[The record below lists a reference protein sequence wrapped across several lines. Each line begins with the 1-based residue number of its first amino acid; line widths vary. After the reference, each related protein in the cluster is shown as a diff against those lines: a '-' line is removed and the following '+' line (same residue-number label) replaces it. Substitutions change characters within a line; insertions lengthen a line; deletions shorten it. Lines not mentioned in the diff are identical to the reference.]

1 MSAIYLGM
9 TLSQLEQEGYS
20 IFVVRPLKQ
29 EEESAATDSKQPV
42 EEAAK
47 SSATPSAASTSASDK
62 PALDTTT
69 TDAVPSAGQ
78 SSFLTERQEM
88 ERIRR
93 KRLEDR
99 ERSAQPQQTATE
111 TSTSSA
117 PPSVDTSATTPASSD
132 SSTSTQ
138 KRTRIDYLG
147 DEVDQETRESNKST
161 LVLTKPFLP
170 RCEVDDMAARMPFED
185 KKLKSSTSAEQTFG
199 GAGYRLGGSPPPPPA
214 SVSHLSDADAPLPA
228 EFMVTDQGGY
238 VDQNDDDIERIMM
251 EQAIAMSLLP
261 AQDQK

>member
-20 IFVVRPLKQ
+20 IFVVRPLKK
-29 EEESAATDSKQPV
+29 EEESAAPELKQPM
-42 EEAAK
+42 EEAAN
-47 SSATPSAASTSASDK
+47 SSATPSTVPTPASDK
-62 PALDTTT
+62 PASDLTTT
-69 TDAVPSAGQ
+69 TATPSVGQ
-78 SSFLTERQEM
+78 STFLTERQEM

-93 KRLEDR
+93 QRLEDR
-99 ERSAQPQQTATE
+99 EKAAQPQQTTTE

-117 PPSVDTSATTPASSD
+117 PPSVDTMSTLTTSSD

-147 DEVDQETRESNKST
+147 DEVDQETRESNNST

-185 KKLKSSTSAEQTFG
+185 KKQKSSTGAEQTFG
-199 GAGYRLGGSPPPPPA
+199 GAGYRLGGSPPPQPP
-214 SVSHLSDADAPLPA
+214 VSMSDAPLPA
-228 EFMVTDQGGY
+228 EFMVTDQGSY
-238 VDQNDDDIERIMM
+238 VDQNDEDIERIMM

-261 AQDQK
+261 DQDQK